1 MASKTCIKFKMSIV
15 VLELKV
21 SLHALDWF
29 INDSFFS
36 WSSWFS
42 LVWMCVRSCICFSK
56 FIISNSLSSV
66 SFSEVSLVADE
77 AMMLSTSLFLGMDPK
92 LLIDE
97 GANLGFFPTQLDMRL
112 ALRVKTGQIMG
123 PNLVTSLPVT
133 YGLTSVML

>member
-1 MASKTCIKFKMSIV
+1 M
-15 VLELKV
+15 
-21 SLHALDWF
+21 
-29 INDSFFS
+29 
-36 WSSWFS
+36 
-42 LVWMCVRSCICFSK
+42 
-56 FIISNSLSSV
+56 

-123 PNLVTSLPVT
+123 PNLVTRLPVT